1 MPDSPELVLVD
12 SFDEAEAFVRWLG
25 ERRPILGVDLET
37 GGASL
42 KDAALSPYHGRI
54 RLAQFGDP
62 RTGWAIPYDEWKGLV
77 RHALD
82 VYDRPMVAHNMK
94 FDASFLEAD
103 GLTVKRELWHDT
115 MLMCHLFDSHG
126 PKALKPAAT
135 LYVAP
140 WASAGQAE
148 LRSAMHRSK
157 WTWDTV
163 PTGFPA
169 YWMYAALD
177 TSITAML
184 AEELWPRIQD
194 ARDAYELELAVTWVI
209 LDMEARGMHIDV
221 PYVVEAREVL
231 AAELKDIT
239 DRYPDTNLLASRAV
253 ITALQA
259 EGATF
264 VKRTPKGNISLDN
277 EALELIDHPLA
288 RDTTRARYLTKVIGT
303 WFDEMLTWQ
312 VDGVL
317 HPNVRTLGA
326 EKTGRMSITR
336 PAAQTFPR
344 KPLVRDA
351 LIPREGN
358 QLILADYSGQEMRV
372 FAHYAGETAML
383 EAMRNGIDMHTFTA
397 MSVYGV
403 EVPSKAQR
411 QIGKGA
417 NFAKVYGAGIAKFAE
432 QMGITYAEAEAF
444 LRKYDMMFP
453 GVTKFQSRVISTI
466 HKRKVN
472 GFGYVISLGGRRIVV
487 PVDMAYK
494 GVNYL
499 IQGSCADITK
509 QAMVRAD
516 RLGIGQFLILPVH
529 DELIWDVPRD
539 MVEDVIP
546 LIHEAMERTD
556 LRVPLPVDIKVV
568 DRWGDA
574 YREAA

>member
-1 MPDSPELVLVD
+1 MPDVPELVLVD

-25 ERRPILGVDLET
+25 ERRPVLGVDLET

-42 KDAALSPYHGRI
+42 ADAALSPFHGRI

-94 FDASFLEAD
+94 FDASFLTSD
-103 GLTVKRELWHDT
+103 RLTVKRELWHDT

-135 LYVAP
+135 KYVAP
-140 WASAGQAE
+140 WAAQGQVE
-148 LRSAMHRSK
+148 LKVAMRKRK

-163 PTGFPA
+163 PTAFEP

-184 AEELWPRIQD
+184 AEKLWPHVQY
-194 ARDAYELELAVTWVI
+194 ARDAYELELAVTWV
-209 LDMEARGMHIDV
+209 LMDMEARGMRVDV
-221 PYVVEAREVL
+221 DYLVEARATL
-231 AAELKDIT
+231 ADELDTIVA
-239 DRYPDTNLLASRAV
+239 RYPDVNLLASRSV
-253 ITALQA
+253 ITALA
-259 EGATF
+259 EAGATF
-264 VKRTPKGNISLDN
+264 TKRTAKNNVSLDD
-277 EALELIDHPLA
+277 EALAAIDHPLA
-288 RDTTRARYLTKVIGT
+288 RDTQRARYLSKVIGT

-317 HPNVRTLGA
+317 HPNVRSLGA
-326 EKTGRMSITR
+326 EKTGRMSINR

-372 FAHYAGETAML
+372 FAHFAGEQSMLDAM
-383 EAMRNGIDMHTFTA
+383 AGGMDMHTYTA
-397 MSVYGV
+397 AQVYGV
-403 EVPSKAQR
+403 DVPTKEQR
-411 QIGKGA
+411 QVGKGA

-444 LRKYDMMFP
+444 LRKYDALFP
-453 GVTKFQSRVISTI
+453 GVTKFQKRVIATI
-466 HKRKVN
+466 YKRGVN
-472 GFGYVISLGGRRIVV
+472 GMGYVTSIEGRRIVV

-499 IQGSCADITK
+499 IQGSCSDITK
-509 QAMVRAD
+509 RAMVTAD

-539 MVEDVIP
+539 MVADVIP
-546 LIHEAMERTD
+546 LIHESMERTD
-556 LRVPLPVDIKVV
+556 LRCALPVDIKVV